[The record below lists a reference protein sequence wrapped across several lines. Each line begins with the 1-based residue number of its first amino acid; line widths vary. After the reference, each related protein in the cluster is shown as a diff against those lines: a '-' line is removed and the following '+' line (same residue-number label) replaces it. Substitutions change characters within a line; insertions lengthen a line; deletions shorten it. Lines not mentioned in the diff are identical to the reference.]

1 MQYQENLHP
10 WIVVQLLPKMQR
22 VVRGRF
28 RRGSEADGHL
38 RALRRCIPEGNF
50 VVMFDPP
57 VLKAVDKHK
66 EL

>member
-1 MQYQENLHP
+1 MQYREKLHP

-28 RRGSEADGHL
+28 RRESEADGHL
-38 RALRRCIPEGNF
+38 RVLRQNVPESDF

-57 VLKAVDKHK
+57 TLEVTNEHR
-66 EL
+66 ES

>member
-1 MQYQENLHP
+1 MQYREKLHP

-28 RRGSEADGHL
+28 RRESEADGHL
-38 RALRRCIPEGNF
+38 RILRQRIPESDF

-57 VLKAVDKHK
+57 ILEVTD
-66 EL
+66 EQREP

>member
-1 MQYQENLHP
+1 MSYRETLHP

-28 RRGSEADGHL
+28 RRESEADGHL
-38 RALRRCIPEGNF
+38 RVLRQNIPKSDF

-57 VLKAVDKHK
+57 ILEVTD
-66 EL
+66 EQREP